1 MPDSYFQS
9 VKKFHEVNGLSILN
23 EPIDM
28 HELHPHG
35 PSSST
40 PLWRLRTSLHAEE
53 MNEIED
59 AMIDGT
65 DLVPIA
71 DAICDL
77 IYVLCGTAVSFGIPL
92 DECFAEVQRSNMSKL
107 GDDGKPIVRNDGKIL
122 KGPNFVKP
130 DLYRIIYGNK

>member
-1 MPDSYFQS
+1 MPDSYFES
-9 VKKFHEVNGLSILN
+9 VKKFHKVYGLEIN
-23 EPIDM
+23 DEPIDM

-35 PSSST
+35 NESST

-53 MNEIED
+53 MDEIED

-107 GDDGKPIVRNDGKIL
+107 GDDGKPIVREDGKIL
-122 KGPNFVKP
+122 KGPNFMPP
-130 DLYRIIYGNK
+130 DLRSIIYGG